1 MESEQANDH
10 DSRTIQ
16 LPAPTAW
23 PMVLAFGITL
33 VFAGIVTNEMVSIVG
48 AVLLLRAAVGWW
60 YEVLPHEHH
69 EAVEL
74 ERPLLEEAAAVRP
87 VTPRVE
93 RLQAGQEGHRV
104 RIPAEIKPYSSGI
117 KGGIVGAVA
126 MAAVAVVFGEISQGS
141 IWYPINLLSAAVL
154 PDLASASVE
163 ELRHFNATA
172 IGLGVIIHGLTSILV
187 GVIYAVMLP
196 MFPKNAF
203 WWAGII
209 SPLLWSG
216 LIASTLELVN
226 PALNARISWTWF
238 VGSQLAFGLTC
249 GYVIARAQSIETMQ
263 NWTLAMRAGIEAP
276 GNIQHPEEEK

>member
-1 MESEQANDH
+1 MASEHAHND
-10 DSRTIQ
+10 DTRTIQ

-48 AVLLLRAAVGWW
+48 AILLVRAAVGWW

-69 EAVEL
+69 ESVAL
-74 ERPLLEEAAAVRP
+74 ERPQLEEAAAVRP
-87 VTPRVE
+87 VTARVE

-117 KGGIVGAVA
+117 KGGLVGAIA
-126 MAAVAVVFGEISQGS
+126 MAAVAMVFGWVSQGS
-141 IWYPINLLSAAVL
+141 IWYPINLLSGAVL
-154 PDLASASVE
+154 PDLANASVE

-172 IGLGVIIHGLTSILV
+172 LGLGIVIHGLTSILV
-187 GVIYAVMLP
+187 GVVYAVMLP

-209 SPLLWSG
+209 SPILWSG

-226 PALNARISWTWF
+226 PALNARISWGWF
-238 VGSQLAFGLTC
+238 VASQLAFGLC
-249 GYVIARAQSIETMQ
+249 GGYVIARSQSIETMQ
-263 NWTLAMRAGIEAP
+263 SWSLAMRAGIEAP
-276 GNIQHPEEEK
+276 GNIQHGEEEK

>member
-1 MESEQANDH
+1 MASEHAQEQEQKV
-10 DSRTIQ
+10 IQ

-23 PMVLAFGITL
+23 PMVLAFAITL
-33 VFAGIVTNEMVSIVG
+33 VFAGIVTNGMISIVG
-48 AVLLLRAAVGWW
+48 AVLLVRAAIGWW

-74 ERPLLEEAAAVRP
+74 ERPHLEEAAATRP
-87 VTPRVE
+87 VTKRVE
-93 RLQAGQEGHRV
+93 RLQAGEAGHRV

-126 MAAVAVVFGEISQGS
+126 MAAVAMLFGLISQGS
-141 IWYPINLLSAAVL
+141 IWYPINLLAAAVL
-154 PDLASASVE
+154 PDLANASIE
-163 ELRHFNATA
+163 QLRQFNAVA
-172 IGLGVIIHGLTSILV
+172 IGLGVVIHGLTSILV
-187 GVIYAVMLP
+187 GVLYAVMLP

-209 SPLLWSG
+209 SPILWSG

-226 PALNARISWTWF
+226 PALNARIDWRWF
-238 VGSQLAFGLTC
+238 VASQLAFGLTG
-249 GYVIARAQSIETMQ
+249 GYVIARSQSIETMQ

-276 GNIQHPEEEK
+276 GNIQHGEDEK

>member
-1 MESEQANDH
+1 MEPEQAH
-10 DSRTIQ
+10 EQEPRAIQ

-33 VFAGIVTNEMVSIVG
+33 VFAGIVTNEIVSIVG
-48 AVLLLRAAVGWW
+48 AILLVRAAVGWW

-69 EAVEL
+69 VAVAL
-74 ERPLLEEAAAVRP
+74 ERPVLEEAAAVRP
-87 VTPRVE
+87 VTRRVE
-93 RLQAGQEGHRV
+93 RLQAGEAGHRV

-117 KGGIVGAVA
+117 KGGIVGAIA
-126 MAAVAVVFGEISQGS
+126 MAIVATVFGLISQGS
-141 IWYPINLLSAAVL
+141 VWYPINLLSAAVL
-154 PDLASASVE
+154 PDLANASIE

-172 IGLGVIIHGLTSILV
+172 LGLGVLIHGLTSLLV
-187 GVIYAVMLP
+187 GVVYAVMLP

-209 SPLLWSG
+209 SPILWSG

-226 PALNARISWTWF
+226 PALNARIDWRWF
-238 VGSQLAFGLTC
+238 VGSQLAFGLTA

-276 GNIQHPEEEK
+276 GNIQNGEEER